1 MADEIEFNFDH
12 FENLNIVKRLRQIIG
27 SWWNIQLNFTD
38 EKGYLRGVPQGKFFN
53 PKNPICKYIT
63 ENNESFKECV
73 HIARVTTI
81 ESEEANQQL
90 ISTCHAG
97 FSTISLP
104 LKLGDKYLG
113 CIFAD
118 GFIIEETVE
127 EQKSKLRSY
136 LKKSFLKDS
145 LEVESYIDNLP
156 ILSMKEVNYLEELL
170 QVVLDEIILLR
181 KSISDN
187 KDEINAIS
195 SSLKKDWDFNNIV
208 GKSAAMNEVFKLLF
222 KISDSEATI
231 LITGENGTGKEGI
244 AKAIHVNSKR
254 KSKNFIIQNCGAIND
269 NLLETELFGHV
280 KGSFTNAI
288 KDKKGLF
295 ELADKGTLFLDE
307 IGDTSTTMQV
317 KLLRILQE
325 GTFIPVGGTEQKQV
339 DVRILAAT
347 NKNLEL
353 MVKNG
358 TFREDLYYRLNVINV
373 RLPSLKERVED
384 IPLLIKRFLDNYS
397 KLNGSKVKK
406 ITSGCLYRMEK
417 YSWPGNVRELENEV
431 ERLCVLSGDSEEIA
445 EELLSERIFGIQE
458 KEEKFRGINKEGNL
472 KEAIEQLEK
481 EMILANLEK
490 ENWNKSKSAI
500 KLGISRASLIMKCEK
515 YQLSK
520 KVNRL
525 ASDNGENE
533 STK

>member
-1 MADEIEFNFDH
+1 MAEEIEFNFDH
-12 FENLNIVKRLRQIIG
+12 FENLNIVKRLKQIIG

-38 EKGYLRGVPQGKFFN
+38 EKGFLRGVPQGRFFN
-53 PKNPICKYIT
+53 PKNPICKLIT
-63 ENNESFKECV
+63 ENNESFKDCV
-73 HIARVTTI
+73 NVARVTTI
-81 ESEEANQQL
+81 ESEEANEQL

-127 EQKSKLRSY
+127 EQKSKLRNY
-136 LKKSFLKDS
+136 LKKSFIKESTEL
-145 LEVESYIDNLP
+145 ESYINELP
-156 ILSMKEVNYLEELL
+156 VLSMKEVKYLEELL
-170 QVVLDEIILLR
+170 QVVLDEIIQLR
-181 KSISDN
+181 KSILDN

-195 SSLKKDWDFNNIV
+195 SSLKKDWNFNNIV
-208 GKSAAMNEVFKLLF
+208 GKSSAMQDVFKLLS
-222 KISDSEATI
+222 KISESEATI

-373 RLPSLKERVED
+373 KLPSLKERIED
-384 IPLLIKRFLDNYS
+384 IPLLIKKFLDNYS
-397 KLNGSKVKK
+397 KLNNTKVKK
-406 ITSGCLYRMEK
+406 ISSGCLYRMEK
-417 YSWPGNVRELENEV
+417 YAWPGNVRELENEV
-431 ERLCVLSGDSEEIA
+431 ERLCVLSGENEEISDD
-445 EELLSERIFGIQE
+445 LLSERIFGIQD
-458 KEEKFRGINKEGNL
+458 KEEKFKGINKEGNL

-481 EMILANLEK
+481 EMIFANLEK
-490 ENWNKSKSAI
+490 ENWNKSKAAI

-515 YQLSK
+515 YQLDKKSK
-520 KVNRL
+520 KLNTE
-525 ASDNGENE
+525 END
-533 STK
+533 SL